1 MILKTHYYNVKQK
14 NEKPRI
20 FIESKDPIISGFSIG
35 KRYDIE
41 YENGK
46 IILSLSEN
54 GTRKVAIRIASKTRK
69 IAIPVLDLNH
79 KEMNSFPIGSKAK
92 VEYSE
97 NTITITNE
105 RN

>member
-35 KRYDIE
+35 KKYNIE
-41 YENGK
+41 Y
-46 IILSLSEN
+46 EN

-79 KEMNSFPIGSKAK
+79 KEMNSFTIGSKAK
-92 VEYSE
+92 VEYST
-97 NTITITNE
+97 NTITIINE
-105 RN
+105 RV